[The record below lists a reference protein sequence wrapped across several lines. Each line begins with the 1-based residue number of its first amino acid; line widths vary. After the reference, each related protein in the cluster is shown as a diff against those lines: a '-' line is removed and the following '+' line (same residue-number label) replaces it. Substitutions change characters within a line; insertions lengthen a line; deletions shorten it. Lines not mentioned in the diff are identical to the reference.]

1 MEQGEKTKNFDIS
14 DITGLNGRNLQD
26 KMPSK
31 TTIPA
36 GDHYVDLVID
46 QSQKLATLLLTG
58 AWTVAHLPEEER
70 AQQVKLPPGTETLI
84 IDGSALKEVDTSG
97 AWLIVQY
104 VRNTRLDKQHVQW
117 RGFQEAHTKIIALVD
132 QIKHLP
138 TPGIKHGA
146 VYRALMSLGETAVTI
161 RQEGAA
167 LTSFFGQLCAT
178 FGTTILH
185 PGKLRKRS
193 IFFHINE
200 ICIRATPIIAL
211 MSFLISIVLG
221 YQGATQLKTFGATI
235 FTVDLVSVS
244 MLREM
249 GVLITAIMV
258 AGRSSSAFA
267 AQIGVMKMNDEVAA
281 LRTIGL
287 DPFELLI
294 LPRIIAIMIALPILT
309 FLADLS
315 GLLGAFLVS
324 SSLLDISPLQ
334 FMERLHG
341 AVSSHTFYIGL
352 VKAPFFAM
360 LIGLV
365 GCEQGMQVKNS
376 ATELGVRTTRAVVQS
391 IFLVILADALFSVLF
406 TLVDI

>member
-1 MEQGEKTKNFDIS
+1 MSPQVT
-14 DITGLNGRNLQD
+14 L
-26 KMPSK
+26 
-31 TTIPA
+31 PA
-36 GDHYVDLVID
+36 TDHYVDLVID
-46 QSQKLATLLLTG
+46 KAQKLATLHLTG

-70 AQQVKLPPGTETLI
+70 ARQVKVPEGTETLI

-117 RGFQEAHTKIIALVD
+117 RGFQEAHAKIIALIE
-132 QIKHLP
+132 QIQHLP
-138 TPGIKHGA
+138 TPGVTYGPIYH
-146 VYRALMSLGETAVTI
+146 ALMVLGKSTLAI

-167 LTSFFGQLCAT
+167 LVSFFGQLCAT
-178 FGTTILH
+178 FWETLLH
-185 PGKLRKRS
+185 PGKLRTRS
-193 IFFHINE
+193 IFHHINE
-200 ICIRATPIIAL
+200 ICIRATPIITL

-221 YQGATQLKTFGATI
+221 YQGANQLKTFGATI

-287 DPFELLI
+287 DPFELLV

-309 FLADLS
+309 FIADLS
-315 GLLGAFLVS
+315 GLVGAFIVS
-324 SSLLDISPLQ
+324 WSLLDISPLQ

-341 AVSSHTFYIGL
+341 AVNSHTFYIGL

-376 ATELGVRTTRAVVQS
+376 ATELGIRTTKAVVQS
-391 IFLVILADALFSVLF
+391 IFLVILADAMFSVLF
-406 TLVDI
+406 TLVGI

>member
-1 MEQGEKTKNFDIS
+1 MSLETKT
-14 DITGLNGRNLQD
+14 
-26 KMPSK
+26 PV
-31 TTIPA
+31 A
-36 GDHYVDLVID
+36 DHYADLVID
-46 QSQKLATLLLTG
+46 AAQKLATLCLSG

-70 AQQVKLPPGTETLI
+70 AQQVKVPAGTEKLV

-104 VRNTRLDKQHVQW
+104 VRNTRLDKGHVEW
-117 RGFQEAHTKIIALVD
+117 RGFRDSHAKIIALVE
-132 QIKHLP
+132 QIKHMP
-138 TPGIKHGA
+138 TPGAKHG
-146 VYRALMSLGETAVTI
+146 VFYNTLMELGKSTLTI
-161 RQEGAA
+161 RQEAAA
-167 LTSFFGQLCAT
+167 LLSFYGQLCAT
-178 FGTTILH
+178 FAATVLH
-185 PGKLRKRS
+185 PEKLRTKS
-193 IFFHINE
+193 IFFHMNE
-200 ICIRATPIIAL
+200 ICIRATPIITL
-211 MSFLISIVLG
+211 MSFLISIVMG

-309 FLADLS
+309 FIADLS
-315 GLLGAFLVS
+315 GLVGAFLVS

-341 AVSSHTFYIGL
+341 AVNSHTFYIGL